1 MSGVEKIDKL
11 SKEHGLILKN
21 TIKEEVTSMCNYADA
36 IERNGIEQGIEQGL
50 RALVRSLKKYIKDF
64 DALYSEV
71 ISNEE
76 YRDVTRDEVKN
87 CLIDN

>member
-1 MSGVEKIDKL
+1 
-11 SKEHGLILKN
+11 
-21 TIKEEVTSMCNYADA
+21 MCNYADA